1 MKDLSFY
8 LRRILF
14 IGAIS
19 LAGLAILE
27 KLINIFG
34 YTLLRAQYTPWRL
47 LEFSAI
53 ALLFLV
59 SLQLREIN
67 MTLVKGASKGE
78 PRIDRLVQEE
88 S

>member
-14 IGAIS
+14 LGACI

-27 KLINIFG
+27 KVSNVLG
-34 YTLLRAQYTPWRL
+34 LTLLRGQYTPWRL

-53 ALLFLV
+53 GLLFV
-59 SLQLREIN
+59 VTLQLREIN
-67 MTLVKGASKGE
+67 SSLINTVKKE
-78 PRIDRLVQEE
+78 PK
-88 S
+88 